1 MNTLI
6 TKIEADF
13 KTAFKKQDALTLSTL
28 RLLKNAIHNLEI
40 EKQRPLTEE
49 DVWQLINSEI
59 KKRKEAIAQYK
70 IGERDD
76 LVQKEEGELKILAK
90 YLPEQLKDAELEAIV
105 NEVIQKTGAQSL
117 SDLNRV
123 MQQVM
128 PQVKGKAEGS
138 RVAALV
144 KEKLAK

>member
-13 KTAFKKQDALTLSTL
+13 KSAFKKQDALTLSTL
-28 RLLKNAIHNLEI
+28 RLLKSVIHNLEI
-40 EKQRPLTEE
+40 EKQKPLTEE
-49 DVWQLINSEI
+49 DILQLINKEI
-59 KKRKEAIAQYK
+59 KKRKEAISQYK
-70 IGERDD
+70 IGKRDD
-76 LVQKEEGELKILAK
+76 LARKEEEELKILNR

-105 NEVIQKTGAQSL
+105 NKAIQKTGAQTL

-128 PQVKGKAEGS
+128 PQVKGKADGS